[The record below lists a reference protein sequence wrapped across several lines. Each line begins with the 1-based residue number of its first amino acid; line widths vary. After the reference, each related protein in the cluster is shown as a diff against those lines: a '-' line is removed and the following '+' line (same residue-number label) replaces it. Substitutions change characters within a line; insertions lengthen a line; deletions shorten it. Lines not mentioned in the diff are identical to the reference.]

1 MITMSTPSD
10 QFGGTRERLLA
21 AYQQALGHE
30 LPNRLVAI
38 QGLVQL
44 LQLEEGEK
52 LGPEGREYLDQLAG
66 LSRRAHELVRALAEV
81 GRTVRAAHS
90 DEPAE
95 IADVAREA
103 GTTVNQLYP
112 QVSIEYHFTNP
123 APSLRV
129 ARPALYQVFVHLL
142 RNAAQSAFG
151 DQPLCIDVG
160 GRDTSEGV
168 EFWVADDGPGLSEA
182 ERGRLFEPFAVGAQD
197 AGGTGLGMFMVSQL
211 VKAWGG
217 RLDVES
223 TVGKGT
229 TYRVRV

>member
-1 MITMSTPSD
+1 MTAMSTPSD
-10 QFGGTRERLLA
+10 QSVGPRDRLLA

-44 LQLEEGEK
+44 LQLEEADK

-66 LSRRAHELVRALAEV
+66 LSRRAHELVRGLAEV
-81 GRTVRAAHS
+81 GQAVRAAQAT
-90 DEPAE
+90 EPAE

-112 QVSIEYHFTNP
+112 HVCIEYHFSNP
-123 APSLRV
+123 SPRLRV
-129 ARPALYQVFVHLL
+129 ARPALYHVFVHLL
-142 RNAAQSAFG
+142 RNAAHAAFG

-168 EFWVADDGPGLSEA
+168 EFWVADTGRGLTET
-182 ERGRLFEPFAVGAQD
+182 ERGRLFEPFAAGAQD
-197 AGGTGLGMFMVSQL
+197 EGETGLGMFLVSQL
-211 VKAWGG
+211 VEAWGG

-223 TVGKGT
+223 TVGEGT
-229 TYRVRV
+229 TFRVRV